1 MQIHRVFLI
10 VLDGV
15 GIGAMPDAAQ
25 FGDQD
30 SNTLVNT
37 ARTVNGLS
45 APFLQDPQDP
55 GRA

>member
-1 MQIHRVFLI
+1 MQIPRVFLI